1 VANIYDKMQG
11 TATTLLRKYNQ
22 GVIRHWRAGANTG
35 TAFNPIEGTP
45 TLTTINA
52 VAKGVEQKYLAD
64 GYISASDIQVTSA
77 VFGIEPTLSDKIEMN
92 NKLHEIVSI
101 KRIPASGSVIA
112 WLIFVKS

>member
-1 VANIYDKMQG
+1 MAKF
-11 TATTLLRKYNQ
+11 NQ
-22 GVIRHWRAGANTG
+22 GVIRHWRAGTNTG
-35 TAFNPIEGTP
+35 TAFNPIEGAP

-64 GYISASDIQVTSA
+64 SYISASDIQVTSA